1 VSFQETVHALNYAVR
16 SVSFCPSNPFFIA
29 TTGNDGHMKV
39 FDLRDPYKAVFQG
52 MSSGEPKIGVFWLTP
67 EIDKILTLS
76 EGEGLRANDLR
87 TKASTSIEAETSA
100 GTDKRRKREAIPSS
114 LSVLRTAHRD
124 PKSGAKLYQSATG
137 YSSGDIDVCIFQ
149 ANTLFKKKFRP
160 QITSSAPELYSSS
173 SSGSSSCSPG
183 HENLIVEFPDVR
195 QLRQP
200 PLARTVKGLFSK
212 KKKRKKE
219 QQGKGG
225 AAQKKSSLSSSPGN
239 RKTKKKP
246 QKQSIFSHKKERS
259 LEDVERVL
267 RSPRLAVSCVAWNPF
282 PGYTWCLASATR
294 SGIVRIQ
301 TLPYAPPSPTG

>member
-39 FDLRDPYKAVFQG
+39 FDLRDPYKPLFQG
-52 MSSGEPKIGVFWLTP
+52 MSSGEPKIGAFWMTP

-100 GTDKRRKREAIPSS
+100 GTDKQRKREAVPCS
-114 LSVLRTAHRD
+114 LAVLRTEHRD
-124 PKSGAKLYQSATG
+124 PKTGAALYQSATG

-160 QITSSAPELYSSS
+160 QITSSAPGLCSSS
-173 SSGSSSCSPG
+173 SQGT
-183 HENLIVEFPDVR
+183 EELIVEFPAVD
-195 QLRQP
+195 QLCQP

-212 KKKRKKE
+212 KKKKK
-219 QQGKGG
+219 KKDKSKG
-225 AAQKKSSLSSSPGN
+225 AAVEQSSSLSSPGS
-239 RKTKKKP
+239 RKKKQ
-246 QKQSIFSHKKERS
+246 QKQSIFPHKKKRS
-259 LEDVERVL
+259 LEDVEQVL
-267 RSPRLAVSCVAWNPF
+267 QSPHLAVSCVAWNPF
-282 PGYTWCLASATR
+282 PGHSWCLASGTR
-294 SGIVRIQ
+294 GGIVRIQ
-301 TLPYAPPSPTG
+301 TLPYVPPSPTA